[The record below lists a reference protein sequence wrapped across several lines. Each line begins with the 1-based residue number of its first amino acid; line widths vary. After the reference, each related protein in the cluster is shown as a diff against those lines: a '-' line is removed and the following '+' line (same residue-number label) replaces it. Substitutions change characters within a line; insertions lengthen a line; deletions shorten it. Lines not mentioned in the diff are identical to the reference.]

1 VDAGLSGRPA
11 EDRLPDRGGSG
22 IGSIPDPLER
32 DLELIR
38 GRRQFGTLGD
48 DEAAPVVLELRPAE
62 QGPPS
67 SVGRPGPILKA
78 IGSRCEVR
86 QCQDGQVD
94 AGTAAI
100 ITVGLRVDPGR
111 WAQASRQDLAVGDQ
125 GQGATRTSLGGL
137 LGVLAEAGDN
147 RAWVRSI

>member
-1 VDAGLSGRPA
+1 M
-11 EDRLPDRGGSG
+11 
-22 IGSIPDPLER
+22 
-32 DLELIR
+32 
-38 GRRQFGTLGD
+38 GD
-48 DEAAPVVLELRPAE
+48 QEAAPVVVELRPAE

-67 SVGRPGPILKA
+67 CVGRPSPIFVSA
-78 IGSRCEVR
+78 RSGREVR
-86 QCQDGQVD
+86 QCQDGQID

-100 ITVGLRVDPGR
+100 ITMGLRVDPGR